1 MCLGASLRVSH
12 TFSPLVK
19 GFVFGGSS
27 LNVVLANLF
36 PLLRQSVDWFKE
48 LVGEQRVMSEVRS
61 IELEMEFPLA
71 MTLLRWRKTLQLL
84 AQGRLGLFLPSGR
97 SVAWTPRPSLD
108 LGIGFNFSR
117 GLEFIVLI
125 KRNEPTTFHL
135 GRCASTKLLS
145 TASLGFLSTHSL

>member
-19 GFVFGGSS
+19 GFVFGSSS

-61 IELEMEFPLA
+61 IELEMEFLSSDDPVEVEKDIAASGPREVRAFSALRKECGLDTE
-71 MTLLRWRKTLQLL
+71 TLSRFRDRFQFPK
-84 AQGRLGLFLPSGR
+84 RVR
-97 SVAWTPRPSLD
+97 IHRPHK
-108 LGIGFNFSR
+108 
-117 GLEFIVLI
+117 E
-125 KRNEPTTFHL
+125 E
-135 GRCASTKLLS
+135 
-145 TASLGFLSTHSL
+145 